1 MEPLTPGRVT
11 SRAGSPSL
19 SHRAFPP
26 FCPQP
31 PHGAPSS
38 LLCSPQLCQRDGLPV
53 PFQIPAFLMP
63 LGVRQVWASHTPS
76 RLAAP
81 CSRNGFVILRTGG
94 SPSVAL
100 HPALRQRSYFR
111 FRVGGA
117 YPEGTC
123 TPLTLRLG
131 GALGAGHAREKYC
144 PIRGTNP
151 ARSGLAG
158 TELTTPRTSS
168 WARRAYD
175 RSPAP
180 AWARSPGRPATIKR
194 RISRAWPAPTEKSSV
209 FGIFAELRRIA
220 LASVAPDI
228 PLQIDDNAIK
238 KTACTRNDCSPNAS
252 SVWPRPRVCRLMPM
266 QSV

>member
-131 GALGAGHAREKYC
+131 GALGAGRARETHPPKKKK
-144 PIRGTNP
+144 GAMSNP
-151 ARSGLAG
+151 
-158 TELTTPRTSS
+158 
-168 WARRAYD
+168 
-175 RSPAP
+175 SPAP
-180 AWARSPGRPATIKR
+180 PQSK
-194 RISRAWPAPTEKSSV
+194 
-209 FGIFAELRRIA
+209 
-220 LASVAPDI
+220 
-228 PLQIDDNAIK
+228 PLQPISLHLIVLIVPTLQRGNADPDAPASTSATNHQQPHPPHHRDHGPLLPRNQAPAVGAGPARDTNPTK
-238 KTACTRNDCSPNAS
+238 KEKGRHEQLFPSTPIA
-252 SVWPRPRVCRLMPM
+252 
-266 QSV
+266 

>member
-53 PFQIPAFLMP
+53 PFQISAFLMP

-131 GALGAGHAREKYC
+131 GALGARPSGRSVRGVGWSRGVWQQGMIFFSVGAAALCNRRKGLQQKGSQHAQHR
-144 PIRGTNP
+144 RGR
-151 ARSGLAG
+151 AAAGRHAFFSKKGL
-158 TELTTPRTSS
+158 
-168 WARRAYD
+168 
-175 RSPAP
+175 
-180 AWARSPGRPATIKR
+180 K
-194 RISRAWPAPTEKSSV
+194 V
-209 FGIFAELRRIA
+209 
-220 LASVAPDI
+220 
-228 PLQIDDNAIK
+228 
-238 KTACTRNDCSPNAS
+238 
-252 SVWPRPRVCRLMPM
+252 
-266 QSV
+266 

>member
-131 GALGAGHAREKYC
+131 GALGAGRARDGRRETVAAATGYAGRRSV
-144 PIRGTNP
+144 RGCVP
-151 ARSGLAG
+151 ALKHGNSQMLLPQDFPSRG
-158 TELTTPRTSS
+158 
-168 WARRAYD
+168 
-175 RSPAP
+175 
-180 AWARSPGRPATIKR
+180 GRPAPPGGR
-194 RISRAWPAPTEKSSV
+194 FGAGRVSGEANSPLALSRSAGCGT
-209 FGIFAELRRIA
+209 G
-220 LASVAPDI
+220 
-228 PLQIDDNAIK
+228 K
-238 KTACTRNDCSPNAS
+238 KGQT
-252 SVWPRPRVCRLMPM
+252 V
-266 QSV
+266 

>member
-81 CSRNGFVILRTGG
+81 CSRNGFVILRTGS

-131 GALGAGHAREKYC
+131 GALGAGRARDRNPRDRKTIV
-144 PIRGTNP
+144 PTLQRGNNQQSP
-151 ARSGLAG
+151 SKIPRCQEERWPRQADGARHDG
-158 TELTTPRTSS
+158 
-168 WARRAYD
+168 
-175 RSPAP
+175 
-180 AWARSPGRPATIKR
+180 SPG
-194 RISRAWPAPTEKSSV
+194 
-209 FGIFAELRRIA
+209 
-220 LASVAPDI
+220 
-228 PLQIDDNAIK
+228 K
-238 KTACTRNDCSPNAS
+238 KTALWR
-252 SVWPRPRVCRLMPM
+252 
-266 QSV
+266 

>member
-131 GALGAGHAREKYC
+131 GALGAG
-144 PIRGTNP
+144 P
-151 ARSGLAG
+151 ARDGGTRHRRPQGVNRAAG
-158 TELTTPRTSS
+158 EADKDVDTH
-168 WARRAYD
+168 RRLM
-175 RSPAP
+175 RQ
-180 AWARSPGRPATIKR
+180 PGAAAQKE
-194 RISRAWPAPTEKSSV
+194 A
-209 FGIFAELRRIA
+209 IFACIRRG
-220 LASVAPDI
+220 VGAP
-228 PLQIDDNAIK
+228 
-238 KTACTRNDCSPNAS
+238 R
-252 SVWPRPRVCRLMPM
+252 
-266 QSV
+266 

>member
-131 GALGAGHAREKYC
+131 GALGAGPARDTHPQKKEKGRQSNPLPPAPLQSKPLQPISLHFDHSHAPAPERPRQRRKSARGQQHRGHGPLLPPTTVFVGRAGPARETHPPKNKK
-144 PIRGTNP
+144 GAT
-151 ARSGLAG
+151 S
-158 TELTTPRTSS
+158 TP
-168 WARRAYD
+168 
-175 RSPAP
+175 
-180 AWARSPGRPATIKR
+180 
-194 RISRAWPAPTEKSSV
+194 
-209 FGIFAELRRIA
+209 
-220 LASVAPDI
+220 
-228 PLQIDDNAIK
+228 
-238 KTACTRNDCSPNAS
+238 TA
-252 SVWPRPRVCRLMPM
+252 
-266 QSV
+266 

>member
-131 GALGAGHAREKYC
+131 GALGAGHARDDVAATL
-144 PIRGTNP
+144 P
-151 ARSGLAG
+151 LA
-158 TELTTPRTSS
+158 LDPF
-168 WARRAYD
+168 D
-175 RSPAP
+175 RSHAP
-180 AWARSPGRPATIKR
+180 AWERDPDAPASAGAKNRATGR
-194 RISRAWPAPTEKSSV
+194 
-209 FGIFAELRRIA
+209 
-220 LASVAPDI
+220 
-228 PLQIDDNAIK
+228 
-238 KTACTRNDCSPNAS
+238 CH
-252 SVWPRPRVCRLMPM
+252 PRPRPSNHLHPAVLYRINNLPISPPFSLHCLLRFAV
-266 QSV
+266 S

>member
-131 GALGAGHAREKYC
+131 GALGAGRARD
-144 PIRGTNP
+144 G
-151 ARSGLAG
+151 G
-158 TELTTPRTSS
+158 
-168 WARRAYD
+168 
-175 RSPAP
+175 P
-180 AWARSPGRPATIKR
+180 AWSLGLFVVSSGFQKMLYGRCQQVDDADERVIVAVSPGPA
-194 RISRAWPAPTEKSSV
+194 
-209 FGIFAELRRIA
+209 FGGLEDAVERLDAR
-220 LASVAPDI
+220 VAV
-228 PLQIDDNAIK
+228 A
-238 KTACTRNDCSPNAS
+238 
-252 SVWPRPRVCRLMPM
+252 
-266 QSV
+266 